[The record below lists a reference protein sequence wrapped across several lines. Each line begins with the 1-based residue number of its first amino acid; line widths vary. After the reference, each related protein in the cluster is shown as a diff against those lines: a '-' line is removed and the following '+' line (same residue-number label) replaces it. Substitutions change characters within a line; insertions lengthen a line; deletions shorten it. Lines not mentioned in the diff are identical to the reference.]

1 MPNPTEVAII
11 KRDGSISLYSSYASA
26 RSNAVD
32 YDLIQIRADLNET
45 IILKDKV
52 DIWIMPGVKL
62 DNPSGVTIS
71 DKVNNISEEVHCN
84 IFGYGKIFNS
94 GGYSCINL
102 DNTNSELKI
111 ECDLFDTSTG
121 NTVAININSAAKF
134 HLNCNN
140 ILSKGPALF
149 LGNSGDI
156 IEDINLNI
164 DKVETGDP
172 SSSSI
177 SGTSIV
183 TYSNGF
189 IKINEIICKNR
200 GHCLLHRKGEI
211 TAKIKKITTKY
222 SIGSLR
228 LSAVALI
235 QGDQVQKLILY
246 FDEINSIDS
255 YGGIELGQGT
265 GIFIG
270 RKIFSNINSAVH
282 IVGANTKG
290 YIKCNEI
297 ISQGGE
303 NISAAALDLGNF
315 TSQIT
320 IMANYI
326 YGYRDGGVIFINNAN
341 VQLKN
346 AKIINTYS
354 GSSPSSVGIFIA
366 GNKIISLIN
375 VKIVTGEL
383 TNGRTIYYAGPEES
397 IDVKNYGL
405 IVNKAIDSN
414 VSLLIGTEISEP
426 DYNYQYIVD
435 PLLD

>member
-84 IFGYGKIFNS
+84 IFGYGKILNS

-134 HLNCNN
+134 HLNCNS
-140 ILSKGPALF
+140 ILSKGLALF

-211 TAKIKKITTKY
+211 TAKIKKITSKY

-270 RKIFSNINSAVH
+270 
-282 IVGANTKG
+282 
-290 YIKCNEI
+290 
-297 ISQGGE
+297 
-303 NISAAALDLGNF
+303 
-315 TSQIT
+315 
-320 IMANYI
+320 
-326 YGYRDGGVIFINNAN
+326 
-341 VQLKN
+341 
-346 AKIINTYS
+346 
-354 GSSPSSVGIFIA
+354 
-366 GNKIISLIN
+366 
-375 VKIVTGEL
+375 
-383 TNGRTIYYAGPEES
+383 
-397 IDVKNYGL
+397 
-405 IVNKAIDSN
+405 
-414 VSLLIGTEISEP
+414 
-426 DYNYQYIVD
+426 
-435 PLLD
+435 